1 MKSETSQAL
10 PKDPTKQPSLQPA
23 PAEGASPETPQD
35 IAKSTRRAQFIYI
48 AIAVVVLG
56 TLIAAIVLMAMNKEV
71 ATTIRDIA
79 IVLVAAETFLIGLAA
94 IMLVFQ
100 IQMLIQVLRD
110 EIQPLIQSVNDTA
123 STVRG
128 TTEFVSQNMVSPII
142 KVAGF
147 AAGVQRVTSDVL
159 SIASSFRPR
168 SKSSRRNVAEPR
180 PDVPEPRRDVS
191 E

>member
-1 MKSETSQAL
+1 MQPETSQAL
-10 PKDPTKQPSLQPA
+10 PKDPTKQA
-23 PAEGASPETPQD
+23 PTPPTSTEGASPETLPN
-35 IAKSTRRAQFIYI
+35 ATKSTKRAQFVYI
-48 AIAVVVLG
+48 AIAVVFLG
-56 TLIAAIVLMAMNKEV
+56 LLIAAIVLMALNREV
-71 ATTIRDIA
+71 ATTVRDIA

-110 EIQPLIQSVNDTA
+110 EIQPLLQSFNDTA

-159 SIASSFRPR
+159 SLAANLRPR
-168 SKSSRRNVAEPR
+168 SKSSRRN
-180 PDVPEPRRDVS
+180 S